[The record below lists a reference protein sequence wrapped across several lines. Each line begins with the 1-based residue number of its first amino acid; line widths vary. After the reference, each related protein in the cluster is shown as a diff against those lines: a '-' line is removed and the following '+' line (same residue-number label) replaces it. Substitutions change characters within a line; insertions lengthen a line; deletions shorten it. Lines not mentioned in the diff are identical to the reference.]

1 MLVDK
6 EDEIVLGRFVTRYN
20 TFVQLQIYKL
30 FFFLF
35 FDDISFN
42 VRLEFINIASFLSN
56 GNSMEIRIRVS
67 FSRFSNSMEFK
78 VDNQLMG
85 KI

>member
-6 EDEIVLGRFVTRYN
+6 EDEIVLGWFVTRYN

-42 VRLEFINIASFLSN
+42 VRLEFINMASFLSN
-56 GNSMEIRIRVS
+56 GNKLDGDSNPCII
-67 FSRFSNSMEFK
+67 FSIFK
-78 VDNQLMG
+78 LDGV
-85 KI
+85 